1 MKLGFYI
8 VSILFI
14 SLVGYLV
21 YTNSPFLAVS
31 LSRLGVYPH
40 QDSQGVPVSLS
51 DTVVVS
57 SGATGTILVG
67 DSLSGVVVQ
76 VDKFLSIQDANPLFA
91 EAIKLSRNQDF
102 TGSLDILNKIKQ
114 TSTSI
119 DEKSIVDFN
128 ISINKFFLDRIE
140 GTLSYIDLSK
150 ETSYPPRI
158 RALALQRIYLMYRK
172 YNDTTILRK
181 AVDSLGIV
189 WISEDQA
196 KLEYM
201 KKAYEI
207 YPLPGSALLLMQS
220 ELNSINNRNDALA
233 VYKKYKIN
241 IDRGISEMQK
251 TQGELTEA
259 TSAMLYRAQKVGN
272 LYRDYAISSREE
284 VESLYKDLIQF
295 DQDRKL
301 TINKQ
306 YALVYYANFLADIGD
321 NTAAES
327 ILSILLADR
336 LEAALVEG
344 LPKTKDLT
352 ALRSMNPITD
362 KSIQVFIDFLGPII
376 K

>member
-1 MKLGFYI
+1 
-8 VSILFI
+8 
-14 SLVGYLV
+14 
-21 YTNSPFLAVS
+21 
-31 LSRLGVYPH
+31 
-40 QDSQGVPVSLS
+40 
-51 DTVVVS
+51 
-57 SGATGTILVG
+57 
-67 DSLSGVVVQ
+67 
-76 VDKFLSIQDANPLFA
+76 
-91 EAIKLSRNQDF
+91 
-102 TGSLDILNKIKQ
+102 
-114 TSTSI
+114 
-119 DEKSIVDFN
+119 
-128 ISINKFFLDRIE
+128 
-140 GTLSYIDLSK
+140 
-150 ETSYPPRI
+150 
-158 RALALQRIYLMYRK
+158 
-172 YNDTTILRK
+172 
-181 AVDSLGIV
+181 
-189 WISEDQA
+189 
-196 KLEYM
+196 M

-336 LEAALVEG
+336 LEAALVE
-344 LPKTKDLT
+344 
-352 ALRSMNPITD
+352 
-362 KSIQVFIDFLGPII
+362 
-376 K
+376 